1 MNAQEPSIDE
11 LRATPKVRL
20 NSPDRAQVDPYP
32 KTIDELVGPDDV
44 VRVIWESTGKMDFS
58 ALHSQFKSVVG
69 HPGPP
74 VTDRRILA
82 CLWIYAATNGATSAH
97 VLAELCRKSDPYK
110 WICGGVD
117 MNYHTLS
124 DFRVDNAAWLEEQVV
139 QQITGMR
146 LAGFVPLKNLGQ
158 DGVKVRAN
166 AGKGSFHSK
175 EVLQR
180 CLKEAKEEWARL
192 QQEFEAEQP
201 VTGAA
206 VRAARERLER
216 TTQALD
222 EVAKVAQKREK
233 REKGKGKTARASTT
247 DPEAHNMKMPN
258 GGYDPAYNVQLVT
271 DLDSFVILAFDVLT
285 VGSDLGQLNP
295 MLEKLEQQQSV
306 SLQDVNIFADGNF
319 AKHTDIDEV
328 AARGAEVYTPV
339 KQAAQQIKAGKDPYA
354 PKAGDTPNVAEWRQR
369 MGTDEAKEMYKQR
382 SKTELPNAQLRIHG
396 LYQFL
401 VRTLLKVRAVVMW
414 YVLAQNLTTER
425 RLRAQLA

>member
-1 MNAQEPSIDE
+1 
-11 LRATPKVRL
+11 
-20 NSPDRAQVDPYP
+20 
-32 KTIDELVGPDDV
+32 
-44 VRVIWESTGKMDFS
+44 
-58 ALHSQFKSVVG
+58 
-69 HPGPP
+69 
-74 VTDRRILA
+74 
-82 CLWIYAATNGATSAH
+82 
-97 VLAELCRKSDPYK
+97 
-110 WICGGVD
+110 
-117 MNYHTLS
+117 
-124 DFRVDNAAWLEEQVV
+124 
-139 QQITGMR
+139 MR

-180 CLKEAKEEWARL
+180 CLKEAKEEWAQL

-201 VTGAA
+201 AGAA

-306 SLQDVNIFADGNF
+306 SLQDVNVFADGNF

-354 PKAGDTPNVAEWRQR
+354 PKAGDTRNVAEWRQR
-369 MGTDEAKEMYKQR
+369 MGTDEGKEMYKQR